1 MTARGSSHDRRRV
14 RHSRGF
20 SNTVSLESDRS
31 ELFERISA
39 DVGDARVIDAMRR
52 VPREKFVPEAS
63 AHVSYA
69 DLALP
74 IACGQTISQ
83 PYIVALSVS
92 ALEIRQMDRV
102 LELGTGSGYQAA
114 VLAELAREVVTLE
127 RIEWLAQ
134 TARIRLGSLGYDNVI
149 VRPAEE
155 ALGLPDE
162 PPFNAIVVAAAAPR
176 IPKELVAQL
185 EIGGRMVV
193 PVGSRT
199 EQELM
204 KLTRTEHGI
213 SAKTL
218 GACRFVPLVG
228 EGAWSERDDD
238 DQ

>member
-1 MTARGSSHDRRRV
+1 MSSGSDKI
-14 RHSRGF
+14 
-20 SNTVSLESDRS
+20 D
-31 ELFERISA
+31 LFERISA
-39 DVGDARVIDAMRR
+39 DVGDDRVIEAMRR
-52 VPREKFVPEAS
+52 VPREAFVAEAS

-92 ALEIRQMDRV
+92 ALEIRRMDRV

-127 RIEWLAQ
+127 RIEWLAE
-134 TARIRLGSLGYDNVI
+134 TAKIRLASLGYDNVI
-149 VRPAEE
+149 VRPAED
-155 ALGLPDE
+155 ALGSPDD

-176 IPKELVAQL
+176 IPNELVAQL

-193 PVGSRT
+193 PVGSRS

-204 KLTRTEHGI
+204 KLTRTEHGY
-213 SAKTL
+213 SMKTL
-218 GACRFVPLVG
+218 GACRFVPLIG
-228 EGAWSERDDD
+228 EGAWSEHDDD
-238 DQ
+238 DP